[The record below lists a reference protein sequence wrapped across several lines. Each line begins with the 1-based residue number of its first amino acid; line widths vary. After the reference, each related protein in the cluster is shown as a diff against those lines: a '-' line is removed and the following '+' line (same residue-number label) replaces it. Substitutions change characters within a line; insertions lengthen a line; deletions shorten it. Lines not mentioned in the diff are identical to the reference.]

1 VCVDLRLSSQI
12 AAGRAAGVVM
22 LKDLSPDATEEL
34 LPLPAALAAAAQAA
48 DEEEPKPPAPF
59 ELPVE

>member
-1 VCVDLRLSSQI
+1 
-12 AAGRAAGVVM
+12 VVM